1 MKKTKA
7 IILAMGLGLG
17 LGMNGSLFAE
27 SDPYNWQSCT
37 KLMQYCQMSGGI
49 FCDAYYSKC
58 M

>member
-17 LGMNGSLFAE
+17 MSGSLFAE
-27 SDPYNWQSCT
+27 SDPNNWTSCT
-37 KLMQYCQMSGGI
+37 KLLKYCEMGSSAH
-49 FCDAYYSKC
+49 CDAYYNKC

>member
-7 IILAMGLGLG
+7 IILAMGLGF
-17 LGMNGSLFAE
+17 GMSGNLLAE